1 MDQNKKIKNFPYI
14 LTSLLLVLCMSC
26 QQNTAQIKEYP
37 YTNELIN
44 ETSPYLLQHA
54 HNPVNW
60 RAWSAAAFE
69 KAKKEDKLVVISI
82 GYSSC
87 HWCHVMEEET
97 FEDQQVAEI
106 MNKDFISIKVDRE
119 ERPDVDQVYM
129 TAVQLMTGQ
138 GGWPLNVIVLPN
150 GKPMYGGTYHT
161 NEQWSRILEKT
172 HQLYKDN
179 PKKANEYAEM
189 VTQGI
194 HDVNLIA
201 PPNKGNDL
209 SISILNE
216 SISKWKPDWDLKW
229 GGNVGREKFML
240 PGQLDFL
247 MDQAALTNDTS
258 SLSYVKTTLDQ
269 MARGG
274 IYDHVAGGFYRYSTD
289 PDWHIPHF
297 EKMLYDNAQLAS
309 LYAKAFSVYKEPQ
322 YKNIAME
329 TLAFLQKAMKNVDGG
344 YYAAIDADS
353 EGEEGKYYVWTKE
366 ELQQL
371 IHKEYSLFS
380 EYYNTASSQKV
391 EGDNSVLRISGDDK
405 IFVKEHRISQDKLE
419 TLKSD
424 WRTILLEARSKRVKP
439 KIDDK
444 IIVSWNA
451 LLINAYVDAYKAFGI
466 TEHLTEAKSIY
477 NTLKKAAYKNG
488 QLLHSFKKDSKRTM
502 GFLEDYTFLAN
513 ASVNLYT
520 ASLDQHHLEFAQ
532 ELIRTAVVQFKDDR
546 SDLFRFNADDSLI
559 AKIIKN
565 DDGVIPSPNAVLAHT
580 LFLLGHIEY
589 NKAYMEKANI
599 MLLAMQPYLGDNIR
613 SYTHWASL
621 QLKMT
626 LPYYEIAIVG
636 SNADTLRKELQQKFL
651 ANTLTVTSTQK
662 SDLPLFKGRYVP
674 EGTYIYVCK
683 DNMCKLPVDNVDDAL
698 DQLQDF

>member
-1 MDQNKKIKNFPYI
+1 
-14 LTSLLLVLCMSC
+14 
-26 QQNTAQIKEYP
+26 
-37 YTNELIN
+37 
-44 ETSPYLLQHA
+44 
-54 HNPVNW
+54 
-60 RAWSAAAFE
+60 
-69 KAKKEDKLVVISI
+69 
-82 GYSSC
+82 
-87 HWCHVMEEET
+87 
-97 FEDQQVAEI
+97 
-106 MNKDFISIKVDRE
+106 
-119 ERPDVDQVYM
+119 
-129 TAVQLMTGQ
+129 
-138 GGWPLNVIVLPN
+138 
-150 GKPMYGGTYHT
+150 
-161 NEQWSRILEKT
+161 
-172 HQLYKDN
+172 
-179 PKKANEYAEM
+179 
-189 VTQGI
+189 
-194 HDVNLIA
+194 
-201 PPNKGNDL
+201 
-209 SISILNE
+209 
-216 SISKWKPDWDLKW
+216 
-229 GGNVGREKFML
+229 
-240 PGQLDFL
+240 
-247 MDQAALTNDTS
+247 
-258 SLSYVKTTLDQ
+258 
-269 MARGG
+269 
-274 IYDHVAGGFYRYSTD
+274 
-289 PDWHIPHF
+289 
-297 EKMLYDNAQLAS
+297 
-309 LYAKAFSVYKEPQ
+309 
-322 YKNIAME
+322 ME

-391 EGDNSVLRISGDDK
+391 EGDNIVLRISGDDK

-451 LLINAYVDAYKAFGI
+451 LLINAYVDAYKAFGFI
-466 TEHLTEAKSIY
+466 EHLTEAKSIY

-502 GFLEDYTFLAN
+502 GFLEDYAFLAN